1 MLQLFSKMY
10 NNMFKRNIFLV
21 VSMVLV
27 LVIGLVLY
35 QSNKNKNGDDNQAD
49 QQNLNSESQAEN
61 QGSIYQLKE
70 EVLAEEPKENPNPD
84 DVNNNSVASDSIYS
98 ADNSSGAIDDNS
110 QGVNPDVNLPA
121 NDNNSIYSSQ
131 Q

>member
-1 MLQLFSKMY
+1 
-10 NNMFKRNIFLV
+10 MFKRNIFLV